1 MSVMSASSIDLGRLI
16 QLIEMRDNGRLIVGI
31 AGAPGSG
38 KSLIAGHL
46 EVSLNANQP
55 GFAAI
60 LPMDGFHFD
69 DMLLEKLGRR
79 ARKGAPD
86 TFDVGGFGHLLMR
99 LRNNTEA
106 SVAVPVFDRNIEI
119 ARGGARLIPRDTR
132 VIIVEGN
139 YLLLRMAPWSSLKQ
153 LFDLTVMI
161 ETSIEILRARLTKR
175 WTGYNLAPGEIRR
188 RVEEND
194 LPNGKFVVA
203 ESTEPEF
210 RLEN

>member
-1 MSVMSASSIDLGRLI
+1 MSASLTDLGGLI
-16 QLIEMRDNGRLIVGI
+16 RLIEMRGSGRLIVGI

-38 KSLIAGHL
+38 KSTIARHL
-46 EVSLNANQP
+46 EISLNANHP

-69 DMLLEKLGRR
+69 DLLLEKLNRR

-99 LRNNTEA
+99 LRNNTED
-106 SVAVPVFDRNIEI
+106 SVAVPVFDRDIEI
-119 ARGGARLIPRDTR
+119 ARGGARLIARDVS

-139 YLLLRMAPWSSLKQ
+139 YLLLKMAPWSLKS
-153 LFDLTVMI
+153 LFDLTVMVD
-161 ETSIEILRARLTKR
+161 TSIETLRARLTKR
-175 WTGYNLAPGEIRR
+175 WAGYNLEPAEIRR

-194 LPNGKFVVA
+194 LPNGKFVMTESA
-203 ESTEPEF
+203 EPDY

>member
-1 MSVMSASSIDLGRLI
+1 MSASSIDLGELI
-16 QLIEMRDNGRLIVGI
+16 RLIEMLGSGRLIVGI

-38 KSLIAGHL
+38 KSTIAGHL
-46 EVSLNANQP
+46 EISLNANQP

-69 DMLLEKLGRR
+69 DMLLEKLNRR

-86 TFDVGGFGHLLMR
+86 TFDVGGFGHLLTR
-99 LRNNTEA
+99 LRNNTEE
-106 SVAVPVFDRNIEI
+106 SVAVPVFDRDIEI
-119 ARGGARLIPRDTR
+119 ARGGARLIARDVS

-139 YLLLRMAPWSSLKQ
+139 YLLLKMAPWSSLKS
-153 LFDLTVMI
+153 LFDLTVMVD
-161 ETSIEILRARLTKR
+161 TSIETLRARLTKR
-175 WTGYNLAPGEIRR
+175 WAGYNLEPAEIRR

-194 LPNGKFVVA
+194 LPNGKFVMTESA
-203 ESTEPEF
+203 EPDY